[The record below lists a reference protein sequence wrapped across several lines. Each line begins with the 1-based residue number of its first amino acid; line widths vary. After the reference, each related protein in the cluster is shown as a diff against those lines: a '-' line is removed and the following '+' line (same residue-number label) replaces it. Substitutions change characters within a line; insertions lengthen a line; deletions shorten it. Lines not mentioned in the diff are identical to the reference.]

1 MAEREHRKEQLRAEL
16 DRARSA
22 LSTRASAVGEALDF
36 KSRIRKSVGRNA
48 VAWIGGAVLLGF
60 VLSRLPRR
68 KAKVRVKVPNDDVDA
83 GTVAKA
89 GLGMAVAKMAF
100 DVARPTLVKVAMNQ
114 LQPII
119 ERVMERWRTR
129 G

>member
-1 MAEREHRKEQLRAEL
+1 M
-16 DRARSA
+16 
-22 LSTRASAVGEALDF
+22 RASAVGEALDF

-68 KAKVRVKVPNDDVDA
+68 KAKVRVKVPNDGVD
-83 GTVAKA
+83 GETVAKA
-89 GLGMAVAKMAF
+89 GIGMAVAKMAF
-100 DVARPTLVKVAMNQ
+100 DIARPALVKVAMTQ
-114 LQPII
+114 VQPLV